1 MANSPRRG
9 GAKVCS
15 YLTPSNSFLYYRLE
29 RFLASGV
36 SMRCGNCIDVIK
48 KVSEKMRVFFLGLWV
63 QLLYLCRSLGRAECH
78 ILFVAIGLFHRK
90 I

>member
-9 GAKVCS
+9 SVKVCS
-15 YLTPSNSFLYYRLE
+15 YLTPSNSFLYYRHE
-29 RFLASGV
+29 RFLAFGG
-36 SMRCGNCIDVIK
+36 SMCCGNCIDVIK
-48 KVSEKMRVFFLGLWV
+48 KVSEKKRVFFLGLWV
-63 QLLYLCRSLGRAECH
+63 QLLYLCRSLRRAECH